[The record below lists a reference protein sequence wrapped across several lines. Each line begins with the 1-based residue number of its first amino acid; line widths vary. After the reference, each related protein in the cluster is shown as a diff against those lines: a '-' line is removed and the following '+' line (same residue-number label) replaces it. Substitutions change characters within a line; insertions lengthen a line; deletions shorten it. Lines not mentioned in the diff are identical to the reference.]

1 MTEDPENG
9 RVKVRMRQR
18 KKQGYEVG
26 DGMGQSA
33 FVSTGSKS
41 ISGCV
46 MKMQSS
52 GLDTMHLKSL
62 WKIYMMV
69 SIR

>member
-26 DGMGQSA
+26 DGN
-33 FVSTGSKS
+33 GSK
-41 ISGCV
+41 C
-46 MKMQSS
+46 
-52 GLDTMHLKSL
+52 L
-62 WKIYMMV
+62 
-69 SIR
+69 R